1 MRDENE
7 LSPEVANF
15 WFWRHYYKKM
25 EEALE
30 TIKREEYDGAHKQL
44 IEGKALTWKART
56 VLQKRGIPLS
66 SSVLEE
72 WNDMLLE
79 TEKLLV
85 MLAGEEY
92 ELLAAYLED
101 KSGACR
107 SSAPVPP
114 AHFWFLFVRAKRNS
128 PSGEI
133 WHTGGRGGPVG
144 PPIFKNPIFCG

>member
-92 ELLAAYLED
+92 ELLAAYLEQVVELAWLT
-101 KSGACR
+101 KEG
-107 SSAPVPP
+107 
-114 AHFWFLFVRAKRNS
+114 
-128 PSGEI
+128 
-133 WHTGGRGGPVG
+133 
-144 PPIFKNPIFCG
+144 

>member
-66 SSVLEE
+66 SSVLDE

-92 ELLAAYLED
+92 ELLAAYLEQVVELAWLT
-101 KSGACR
+101 KEG
-107 SSAPVPP
+107 
-114 AHFWFLFVRAKRNS
+114 LAKQLY
-128 PSGEI
+128 GL
-133 WHTGGRGGPVG
+133 G
-144 PPIFKNPIFCG
+144 

>member
-1 MRDENE
+1 MGNNKREVKAMRDENE

-30 TIKREEYDGAHKQL
+30 TIKREEYDGAHKQMEEDTEVNL
-44 IEGKALTWKART
+44 GFDKERLYKNMVAAGADWLY
-56 VLQKRGIPLS
+56 G
-66 SSVLEE
+66 LEE

-92 ELLAAYLED
+92 ELLAAYLEQVVELAWLT
-101 KSGACR
+101 KEG
-107 SSAPVPP
+107 
-114 AHFWFLFVRAKRNS
+114 LAKQLY
-128 PSGEI
+128 GL
-133 WHTGGRGGPVG
+133 G
-144 PPIFKNPIFCG
+144 

>member
-1 MRDENE
+1 MGNNKQEVKAMRDENE

-92 ELLAAYLED
+92 ELLAAYLEQVVELAWLT
-101 KSGACR
+101 KEG
-107 SSAPVPP
+107 
-114 AHFWFLFVRAKRNS
+114 LAKQLY
-128 PSGEI
+128 GL
-133 WHTGGRGGPVG
+133 G
-144 PPIFKNPIFCG
+144 

>member
-1 MRDENE
+1 MGNNKREAKAMRDENE

-92 ELLAAYLED
+92 ELLAAYLEQVVELAWLT
-101 KSGACR
+101 KEG
-107 SSAPVPP
+107 
-114 AHFWFLFVRAKRNS
+114 LAKQLY
-128 PSGEI
+128 GL
-133 WHTGGRGGPVG
+133 G
-144 PPIFKNPIFCG
+144 

>member
-1 MRDENE
+1 MGNNEREVKAMRDENE

-92 ELLAAYLED
+92 ELLAAYLEQVVELAWLT
-101 KSGACR
+101 KEG
-107 SSAPVPP
+107 
-114 AHFWFLFVRAKRNS
+114 LAKQLY
-128 PSGEI
+128 GL
-133 WHTGGRGGPVG
+133 G
-144 PPIFKNPIFCG
+144 

>member
-1 MRDENE
+1 MGNNKREVKAMRDENE

-92 ELLAAYLED
+92 ELLAAYLEQVVELAWLT
-101 KSGACR
+101 KEG
-107 SSAPVPP
+107 
-114 AHFWFLFVRAKRNS
+114 LAKQLY
-128 PSGEI
+128 GL
-133 WHTGGRGGPVG
+133 G
-144 PPIFKNPIFCG
+144 

>member
-1 MRDENE
+1 MGNNKRVKAMRDENE

-92 ELLAAYLED
+92 ELLAAYLEQVVELAWLT
-101 KSGACR
+101 KEG
-107 SSAPVPP
+107 
-114 AHFWFLFVRAKRNS
+114 LAKQLY
-128 PSGEI
+128 GL
-133 WHTGGRGGPVG
+133 G
-144 PPIFKNPIFCG
+144 

>member
-1 MRDENE
+1 MGNNKREVKAMRDENE

-44 IEGKALTWKART
+44 IEGKALTWKDRT

-92 ELLAAYLED
+92 ELLAAYLEQVVELAWLT
-101 KSGACR
+101 KEG
-107 SSAPVPP
+107 
-114 AHFWFLFVRAKRNS
+114 LAKQLY
-128 PSGEI
+128 GL
-133 WHTGGRGGPVG
+133 G
-144 PPIFKNPIFCG
+144 

>member
-1 MRDENE
+1 MGNNKREVKAMRDVNE

-92 ELLAAYLED
+92 ELLAAYLEQVVELAWLT
-101 KSGACR
+101 KEG
-107 SSAPVPP
+107 
-114 AHFWFLFVRAKRNS
+114 LAKQLY
-128 PSGEI
+128 GL
-133 WHTGGRGGPVG
+133 G
-144 PPIFKNPIFCG
+144 